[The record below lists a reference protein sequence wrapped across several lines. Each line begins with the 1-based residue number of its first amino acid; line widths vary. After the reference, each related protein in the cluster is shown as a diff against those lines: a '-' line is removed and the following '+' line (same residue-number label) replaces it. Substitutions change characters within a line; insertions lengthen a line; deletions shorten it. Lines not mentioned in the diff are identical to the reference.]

1 MCIIRADIW
10 TDTIFANSQ
19 FRKFMGRPSAEA
31 GMIRQP
37 LIIQTSALPIELP
50 ALCQLTEILH
60 VYQRAIVLLS
70 RIRLSVHTA
79 YVLLMGS

>member
-1 MCIIRADIW
+1 
-10 TDTIFANSQ
+10 
-19 FRKFMGRPSAEA
+19 MGRPSAEA

-37 LIIQTSALPIELP
+37 LVIATSALPIELP

-70 RIRLSVHTA
+70 PICLSVHTV
-79 YVLLMGS
+79 YVLFMGS

>member
-1 MCIIRADIW
+1 
-10 TDTIFANSQ
+10 
-19 FRKFMGRPSAEA
+19 MGRPSAEA

-37 LIIQTSALPIELP
+37 LIIAMSALPIELP
-50 ALCQLTEILH
+50 ALCQPTEILH

-70 RIRLSVHTA
+70 RIRLSVHTV

>member
-1 MCIIRADIW
+1 
-10 TDTIFANSQ
+10 
-19 FRKFMGRPSAEA
+19 MGRPSAEA

-37 LIIQTSALPIELP
+37 LIIQMSALPIELP
-50 ALCQLTEILH
+50 ALCQLTKFLH

>member
-1 MCIIRADIW
+1 
-10 TDTIFANSQ
+10 
-19 FRKFMGRPSAEA
+19 MGRPSAEA

-37 LIIQTSALPIELP
+37 LIIAMSALPIELP
-50 ALCQLTEILH
+50 ALCQSTEILH

-70 RIRLSVHTA
+70 RIRLSVHTV

>member
-1 MCIIRADIW
+1 
-10 TDTIFANSQ
+10 
-19 FRKFMGRPSAEA
+19 MGRPSAEA

>member
-1 MCIIRADIW
+1 
-10 TDTIFANSQ
+10 
-19 FRKFMGRPSAEA
+19 MGRPSAEA

-37 LIIQTSALPIELP
+37 SLIIQTSALPIELP

>member
-1 MCIIRADIW
+1 
-10 TDTIFANSQ
+10 
-19 FRKFMGRPSAEA
+19 MGRPSAEA

-37 LIIQTSALPIELP
+37 LIIQMSALPIELP
-50 ALCQLTEILH
+50 TLCQLREFFH

-70 RIRLSVHTA
+70 RIRLSVHTV

>member
-1 MCIIRADIW
+1 M
-10 TDTIFANSQ
+10 DTIFTDSQ
-19 FRKFMGRPSAEA
+19 FRKFMDRHRGES

-37 LIIQTSALPIELP
+37 LIIQMSALPIELP
-50 ALCQLTEILH
+50 ALYQPTEILH

-70 RIRLSVHTA
+70 RIRLSVHTV

>member
-1 MCIIRADIW
+1 
-10 TDTIFANSQ
+10 
-19 FRKFMGRPSAEA
+19 MGRPSAEA

-37 LIIQTSALPIELP
+37 LIIAMSALPIELP
-50 ALCQLTEILH
+50 ALCQHTEILH